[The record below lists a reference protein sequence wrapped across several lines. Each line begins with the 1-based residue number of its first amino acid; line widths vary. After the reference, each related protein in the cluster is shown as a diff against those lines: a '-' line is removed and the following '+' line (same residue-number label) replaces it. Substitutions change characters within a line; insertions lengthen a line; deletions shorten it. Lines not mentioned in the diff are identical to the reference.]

1 MTRIAMLSLLITWA
15 GATIAL
21 SELRSFRRL
30 PLTDRLA
37 PFVPG
42 GEQVAPRAIAAD
54 RSVRAVMG
62 PMATD
67 LGSRLARTFG
77 TGDALSLL
85 LERIGSPLSPA
96 QFRTRQ
102 VAVMAVAL
110 ALGGAVALA
119 LSPPT
124 PIAVLLVVGAP
135 LGSFLSIEQR
145 LAKAAQR
152 HQQQAFAELP
162 VVAEQL
168 GMFISAGMS
177 LTGALARVAQRS
189 NGSCAAELRRVNARI
204 NQGVTERQALGEWAE
219 VNGLPEVGRLVSVL
233 LLHQQTTDLGSLIS
247 SEARSVRREAQR
259 RLIERIERRNEQVWI
274 PVTVATLVP
283 GVIFLSIPFTDAL
296 RGFGAL

>member
-1 MTRIAMLSLLITWA
+1 MTRIAMLGLLVIWT
-15 GATIAL
+15 GATVAL
-21 SELRSFRRL
+21 SELRAFRRL
-30 PLTDRLA
+30 PLVDRLA

-42 GEQVAPRAIAAD
+42 GHAIAPRAIAAD

-77 TGDALSLL
+77 TGDALALL
-85 LERIGSPLSPA
+85 LERVGSPLSPA
-96 QFRTRQ
+96 GFRRRQ

-110 ALGGAVALA
+110 VLSAATALA
-119 LSPPT
+119 LSPPI

-135 LGSFLSIEQR
+135 LGSFLTIEQR
-145 LAKAAQR
+145 LAKAALR
-152 HQQQAFAELP
+152 HQQQSFAELP

-177 LTGALARVAQRS
+177 LTGALARVAERS

-204 NQGVTERQALGEWAE
+204 NQGVGEGQALSEWAE

-233 LLHQQTTDLGSLIS
+233 ALHQQTTDLGALIS
-247 SEARSVRREAQR
+247 GEARSTRREAQR

>member
-1 MTRIAMLSLLITWA
+1 MTRIMMLSTLIFWA
-15 GATIAL
+15 GATVAL
-21 SELRSFRRL
+21 SEIRSFRRL
-30 PLTDRLA
+30 PLVDRLA

-42 GEQVAPRAIAAD
+42 GESVAPRAIAAD
-54 RSVRAVMG
+54 RSVRAGMG

-67 LGSRLARTFG
+67 LGTRLARTFG
-77 TGDALSLL
+77 SGDSLALL
-85 LERIGSPLSPA
+85 LERIGSPLSAA
-96 QFRTRQ
+96 QFRRRQ
-102 VAVMAVAL
+102 VAVMLL
-110 ALGGAVALA
+110 ALTLGSAVALA

-135 LGSFLSIEQR
+135 LGSFLTIEQR
-145 LAKAAQR
+145 LAKVALR
-152 HQQQAFAELP
+152 HQQAAFAELP

-177 LTGALARVAQRS
+177 LTGALARVAERGS
-189 NGSCAAELRRVNARI
+189 GSCAAELRRVNARI
-204 NQGVTERQALGEWAE
+204 NQGVSEQQALNEWAE
-219 VNGLPEVGRLVSVL
+219 VNGLAEVGRLVSVL

-247 SEARSVRREAQR
+247 GEARSARREAQR